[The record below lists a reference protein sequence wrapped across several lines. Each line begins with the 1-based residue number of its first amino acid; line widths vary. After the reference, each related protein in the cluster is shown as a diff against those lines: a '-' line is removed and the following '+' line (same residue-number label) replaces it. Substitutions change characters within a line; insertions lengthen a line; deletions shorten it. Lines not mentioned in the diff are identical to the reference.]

1 MAAVWEYAGA
11 SAQRVEQKN
20 QVRSFI
26 VWNFTMPGG
35 VHLREA
41 EVGKLARR
49 LKTLSLLSL
58 LAVSASGADLIT
70 LSNVA

>member
-1 MAAVWEYAGA
+1 MLAVCEYAGA
-11 SAQRVEQKN
+11 SAQRTKQHN
-20 QVRSFI
+20 RIRGFI